1 MSEVEITRLKV
12 QGKEFLGLR
21 VEMPNAPLLLIKG
34 TIGFAMCGYLNPSTA
49 EKLGDVAIMVSGV
62 NTFEDMLNAKI
73 KWSSPKAKEL
83 GIEEGRILRDEIDK
97 L

>member
-1 MSEVEITRLKV
+1 MSEVEISRLEI
-12 QGKEFLGLR
+12 QGKEFLGIR

-34 TIGFAMCGYLNPSTA
+34 SKGFAMCGYLNPSTA
-49 EKLGDVAIMVSGV
+49 EKLGDIAVMVSGV

-73 KWSSPKAKEL
+73 KWTSPKAKEL
-83 GIEEGRILRDEIDK
+83 GIEEGRILREEIKK

>member
-1 MSEVEITRLKV
+1 MSEVEISRLEI
-12 QGKEFLGLR
+12 QGKEFLGIR

-34 TIGFAMCGYLNPSTA
+34 SKGFAMCGYLNPSTA
-49 EKLGDVAIMVSGV
+49 EKLGDIAVMVSGV

-73 KWSSPKAKEL
+73 KWASPKAKEL
-83 GIEEGRILRDEIDK
+83 GIEEEKVLREEIKK

>member
-1 MSEVEITRLKV
+1 MSEVEISRLEI
-12 QGKEFLGLR
+12 QGKELLGIR

-34 TIGFAMCGYLNPSTA
+34 SKGFAMCGYLNPSIA
-49 EKLGDVAIMVSGV
+49 EKLGDIAVIVSGV

-73 KWSSPKAKEL
+73 KWTSPKAKEL
-83 GIEEGRILRDEIDK
+83 GIEEGRILREEIKK